1 MGALGR
7 CPSGTFSLTGGDA
20 DTGRPRGPV
29 HCARPER
36 VAPQAGLWPTAGGD
50 GWGRTAGRGVS
61 VAPAVPVG
69 GGGWQPGGTRLC
81 WHGHCWAT
89 WCWGSPPPRSP
100 GHRGSLGPKR
110 SPLGEAHGGCQPR
123 PEGAARDHERM
134 PGLSRP
140 LEVLLDFT
148 FPSSPAV
155 VRAGPGE
162 GGCPA
167 AREEPGA
174 RVLGTADS
182 ETEAAAP
189 CCFGGPLGRMEL
201 ESE

>member
-1 MGALGR
+1 MPGQRGWPLRQGCGPRLEGTSGDGQQDEVCLWHLPSQWAGEGGSLEGR
-7 CPSGTFSLTGGDA
+7 GS
-20 DTGRPRGPV
+20 
-29 HCARPER
+29 
-36 VAPQAGLWPTAGGD
+36 AGMVTAGQLG
-50 GWGRTAGRGVS
+50 AG
-61 VAPAVPVG
+61 AA
-69 GGGWQPGGTRLC
+69 L
-81 WHGHCWAT
+81 
-89 WCWGSPPPRSP
+89 PPRSP

-134 PGLSRP
+134 PGLGRP

-155 VRAGPGE
+155 VWAGPGE

-167 AREEPGA
+167 ARESPGA